1 MKSLEEKSKTQRE
14 KAKEC
19 LKDNDKEKAK
29 FCLNKSKMYKAQLD
43 SSNGQL
49 MMVEEQ
55 LNMIETTKNQ
65 NQIYKVLE
73 QGNTVLKQ
81 LQEEVNVEKWE
92 AINED
97 MAVNREKHNE
107 MNEFF
112 KNHGIE
118 MVENDEDLDK
128 ELEILE
134 KNEAKKIE
142 NQFPELKDKDKIN
155 EVVEKEKEIKT
166 TKKELIAN

>member
-1 MKSLEEKSKTQRE
+1 LQRE
-14 KAKEC
+14 KAKSC
-19 LKDNDKEKAK
+19 LKENDKEKAK
-29 FCLNKSKMYKAQLD
+29 FCLNKSKMYKAQSE
-43 SSNGQL
+43 SSSGQL

-65 NQIYKVLE
+65 NQIFKVLE

-97 MAVNREKHNE
+97 MAMNREKHNE
-107 MNEFF
+107 MNDFF
-112 KNHGIE
+112 KNHGID

-128 ELEILE
+128 ELEKLE
-134 KNEAKKIE
+134 KTEAKKIE
-142 NQFPELKDKDKIN
+142 NQFPDLKNKNK
-155 EVVEKEKEIKT
+155 EVVKEDKNKENEITSDKN
-166 TKKELIAN
+166 KKVLIAS

>member
-1 MKSLEEKSKTQRE
+1 MQRE
-14 KAKEC
+14 KAKSC
-19 LKDNDKEKAK
+19 LKENDKEKAK
-29 FCLNKSKMYKAQLD
+29 FCLNKSKMYKAQSE
-43 SSNGQL
+43 SSSGQL

-65 NQIYKVLE
+65 NQIFKVLE

-97 MAVNREKHNE
+97 MAMNREKHNE
-107 MNEFF
+107 MNDFF
-112 KNHGIE
+112 KNHGID

-128 ELEILE
+128 ELEKLE
-134 KNEAKKIE
+134 KTEAKKIE
-142 NQFPELKDKDKIN
+142 NQFPDLKNKNK
-155 EVVEKEKEIKT
+155 EVVKEDKNKENEITSDKN
-166 TKKELIAN
+166 KKVLIAS